1 MAKASLWQ
9 RIKGWFSGNKSA
21 KSSGS
26 SGSSYRSS
34 NYYSS
39 RKDGGTGYYRRAML
53 NSLRGKEEEEKPKYR
68 SMAEATKKEP
78 PKEKSSFA
86 KLDSALK
93 KDVPDPKRAA
103 ASKSQERAKESLNKT
118 VGAVKKWNDSNKQQ
132 SKEFNERTNHKYD
145 VKYWEEKGDKK
156 KAQEAR
162 IRVKSGG
169 NTSDVVAE
177 ELAVKY
183 HPTAYSAA
191 RGAASGA
198 TFGASELAIKSQAK
212 RDKERAKNEQYYQEN
227 KNKTAETVGEL
238 VGAFASFGATAGATE
253 KLGAKVVSKAAPRA
267 AERLAEKKVVQGLAK
282 RGVNKAVKKG
292 LVSEAT
298 EELIK
303 QTGRKKAEKIVSAL
317 GNDIVQNLTT
327 GAIYD
332 INKASAQ
339 HEVGSKDWWKE
350 LGTSAALNF
359 AVTGGVAGGAVL
371 GGNKKA
377 AVEAADELG
386 RLGKAGF
393 VKQAPDAKVSLNRKR
408 RTDVVLPNE
417 RPLNVDDDID
427 DLLEDAFD
435 SATTVEDYMALGLPR
450 AEAEILARPIR
461 VDNAAK
467 EEVRF
472 NPFDYEWDS
481 TTKSV
486 PLKNGNIKPL
496 AENLNANELMP
507 RSRNAE
513 WRALPRSAE
522 RVDTSVEGIE
532 KQLDELE
539 NRISNSNGE
548 VSRDELRRLL
558 NKQSPLKDRLERA
571 KWRREGGSNMDAMR
585 KAYEGEYSGFDM
597 SKSTNSYQSDALEG
611 KIKGKKATIV
621 EMTPDEYMERAYRQ
635 IFKKPSENGARFSN
649 FNSVNEDVVKYAEAM
664 RNGDKFPLPY
674 LDFTN
679 AGQEGRHRALAAKM
693 AGIDKIPVVVIDDAT
708 NPKALIDDA
717 AEALAKNAD
726 SVLGKNAQMPTREM
740 IESGQASYGGLP
752 IKYDPN
758 MSAEARNMGTEIRV
772 SKKFFDADDATQKH
786 ILNHEVSH
794 GWSDELM
801 AEHSGDWQE
810 FASKFVKEKEYP
822 KNSDA
827 YRSGKR
833 TYQEGLY
840 GDIGATSLSETTTR
854 AITEYLDD
862 PDALMRRSPEAY
874 EAIKEFVERRIGK
887 SVDEAVEATAKGTKP
902 AAENLKP
909 AANDWAGDY
918 KAVEDDIPVDNLN
931 QTRVNDTNAEAQARA
946 KRVMEEP
953 PKADESSAKGAAK
966 QTSEAAEEAGER
978 EFTQGQKEAREAF
991 YKKTGTKLDEG
1002 KAATDDQIL
1011 DALGNYE
1018 RSQGTSAER
1027 KLSKVAFS
1035 QVAVSTDEAA
1045 EKLLKMQDEG
1055 AFGYDVVHHSDM
1067 YKEVA
1072 NDLENDWDRW
1082 IDKICDVAE
1091 GGDWSGKESTKL
1103 LYMSQYLA
1111 EVTDA
1116 AKSPEQ
1122 DALSTMAYKAIQK
1135 LSTTSAQTMNGRR
1148 AYAHLSKAGKM
1159 ECALDD
1165 MVAILDPAI
1174 GFNKQHRKAMMGL
1187 NKYERQHYIKGQL
1200 LKDEKLKGCLKKLAN
1215 AKTND
1220 EISEAYTEMLYQFNK
1235 SNPKSGFDVVQ
1246 ELRYLNM
1253 LGNPKTHIRN
1263 MFGSGFFSPMRQ
1275 VSNMI
1280 RGSIEDRIAKEAG
1293 LEITKHGGLS
1303 LSAAKEAWAKEPK
1316 TEAGKAALEAFES
1329 VKKDLLGSAK
1339 YDTPTYAGRGK
1350 TLVGKAI
1357 DKLSDFNSSLLS
1369 KEDDFFKSRAFKE
1382 NYIKSYNKYL
1392 KDGVPITDKIK
1403 KQIEQEAFQE
1413 AQIATFNEYNEFAK
1427 WLSNI
1432 TRKAG
1437 DANASTLARWGARGV
1452 NAVMPFTKVPAN
1464 LMKQSINY
1472 SPIGIAKGMLN
1483 IKQAAKKGDAVL
1495 LNRAIDEL
1503 SSGLTGTAVFGLGM
1517 LLGKTTDMFTTNTG
1531 KNDPA
1536 AKFKKDR
1543 GMQNYSITF
1552 KDPETGQGHSFTLDW
1567 LVPTSATFFSGVE
1580 MANQLKRG
1588 DFNILDIGNDWSTV
1602 MTRLAEPVMETSML
1616 SGLHGMLETMRGGSD
1631 SDDAKSAIQVLLRE
1645 TAQSYMSSMIPTVL
1659 GQASRTAYKSD
1670 MQITGEDD
1678 WEYFWNQ
1685 TKSKAGL
1692 ANTNILGEAL
1702 GADTDA
1708 YGNIKGEKNSAS
1720 DYVKSGLKNFLSP
1733 ANIQKVDFSEVDNEK
1748 LRVYEDAVKNG
1759 ADPNDMAYLFPKKQY
1774 KKQFSVAGE
1783 DVKMSNKDLSTYNQ
1797 AKTKGGEEGMRYIL
1811 ENIMFNRY
1819 DYDSKGKK
1827 VPTAEAYT
1835 KAEKQALMEQFKGKS
1850 MREVEEWLYQQ
1861 PEFKNASKAEQK
1873 KAISGLWGLSKDT
1886 KTVASQRV
1894 GEQAV
1899 YKAQGKDVNEYNYKN
1914 EITESKRDQL
1924 QPYIDSGLL
1933 TYEEA
1938 VDFARNGGKVS
1949 YTEDEDGGGSAT
1961 TYYSKAAMIDYFVEH
1976 GIPYDKAEALYNAF
1990 KAKNAKPYSGNNK
2003 SSSRRGYGGYRRS
2016 GGGGRKAKV
2025 PKINAK
2031 SMASATKSAK
2041 GTTVK
2046 LEPPKPKDIKVTTK
2060 FKDYDI

>member
-1 MAKASLWQ
+1 MAKQTLWQ
-9 RIKGWFSGNKSA
+9 RIKAVFSGNKSA

-26 SGSSYRSS
+26 SGSSQRQRT
-34 NYYSS
+34 NYYSSS

-53 NSLRGKEEEEKPKYR
+53 DSLRGKGEEEKPKYR

-103 ASKSQERAKESLNKT
+103 ASKSQERAKENLNKT
-118 VGAVKKWNDSNKQQ
+118 VSAVKKWNDSNKQQ

-162 IRVKSGG
+162 IRVKSGE
-169 NTSDVVAE
+169 NTSDIVAE

-198 TFGASELAIKSQAK
+198 TFGASELAIKAQAK

-238 VGAFASFGATAGATE
+238 AGALASFGATAGATE

-303 QTGRKKAEKIVSAL
+303 QTGKEKAAKIVSAL

-393 VKQAPDAKVSLNRKR
+393 VKQAPDAKVSLGRKR

-417 RPLNVDDDID
+417 RPLKADDDID
-427 DLLEDAFD
+427 ALLGDAFD
-435 SATTVEDYMALGLPR
+435 NATTVEDYMELGLPR

-461 VDNAAK
+461 VDNVAQ
-467 EEVRF
+467 EEPRF
-472 NPFDYEWDS
+472 NPFLSDEWGAQQS
-481 TTKSV
+481 GMPIRK
-486 PLKNGNIKPL
+486 GNIKSL
-496 AENLNANELMP
+496 AENLKSNELIS

-513 WRALPRSAE
+513 WRTLPRSAE
-522 RVDTSVEGIE
+522 RMDTSIEGLTKRLE
-532 KQLDELE
+532 ELKAQKPQTDKE
-539 NRISNSNGE
+539 AR
-548 VSRDELRRLL
+548 ELRTKINDVEDYL
-558 NKQSPLKDRLERA
+558 DRA
-571 KWRREGGSNMDAMR
+571 KWRKEGGSNMDAMR
-585 KAYEGEYSGFDM
+585 KAYQGEYDGFDM
-597 SKSTNSYQSDALEG
+597 RASTNSHQSDVLEG
-611 KIKGKKATIV
+611 KVKGKTATIV
-621 EMTPDEYMERAYRQ
+621 EMSPDEYMERAYRQ
-635 IFKKPSENGARFSN
+635 IFKKSSEKGAKYADHLVSID
-649 FNSVNEDVVKYAEAM
+649 EDVQKYAEAM

-679 AGQEGRHRALAAKM
+679 AGQEGRHRAMAAKM
-693 AGIDKIPVVVIDDAT
+693 AGIDKIPVVVIDDAA

-726 SVLGKNAQMPTREM
+726 SV
-740 IESGQASYGGLP
+740 
-752 IKYDPN
+752 
-758 MSAEARNMGTEIRV
+758 
-772 SKKFFDADDATQKH
+772 
-786 ILNHEVSH
+786 
-794 GWSDELM
+794 
-801 AEHSGDWQE
+801 
-810 FASKFVKEKEYP
+810 
-822 KNSDA
+822 
-827 YRSGKR
+827 
-833 TYQEGLY
+833 
-840 GDIGATSLSETTTR
+840 
-854 AITEYLDD
+854 
-862 PDALMRRSPEAY
+862 
-874 EAIKEFVERRIGK
+874 
-887 SVDEAVEATAKGTKP
+887 KGTKP

-909 AANDWAGDY
+909 AADDF
-918 KAVEDDIPVDNLN
+918 VEVKDDIPVENIN
-931 QTRVNDTNAEAQARA
+931 QTRANDVKAEAQARA

-953 PKADESSAKGAAK
+953 PKADESSAKGSAK

-1011 DALGNYE
+1011 ESLGNYE

-1055 AFGYDVVHHSDM
+1055 AFGYDVVHHADM

-1215 AKTND
+1215 AKTDD

-1280 RGSIEDRIAKEAG
+1280 RGGIEDRIAKEAG

-1350 TLVGKAI
+1350 TLAGKAV

-1432 TRKAG
+1432 TRKAN

-1483 IKQAAKKGDAVL
+1483 IKQAAKKGDAAL
-1495 LNRAIDEL
+1495 LNKAIDEL
-1503 SSGLTGTAVFGLGM
+1503 ASGLTGTGVFGLGM

-1567 LVPTSATFFSGVE
+1567 LVPMSATFFSGVE

-1645 TAQSYMSSMIPTVL
+1645 TAQSYMSSMIPTML

-1670 MQITGEDD
+1670 MQITGGDD

-1961 TYYSKAAMIDYFVEH
+1961 TYYTKAAMIDYFVEH

-2003 SSSRRGYGGYRRS
+2003 SSGRRGYGGYRRR
-2016 GGGGRKAKV
+2016 GGGSRKAKV
-2025 PKINAK
+2025 PTIDAK
-2031 SMASATKSAK
+2031 SMASATKKSK

-2046 LEPPKPKDIKVTTK
+2046 LEPPTPKTTKVTTK
-2060 FKDYDI
+2060 FKKYEV

>member
-26 SGSSYRSS
+26 SGSSQRTS

-53 NSLRGKEEEEKPKYR
+53 NSLRGKEDEEKPKYR

-162 IRVKSGG
+162 IRVKSGE
-169 NTSDVVAE
+169 NTSDIVAE

-183 HPTAYSAA
+183 HPIAYSAA

-198 TFGASELAIKSQAK
+198 TFGASELAIKAQAK
-212 RDKERAKNEQYYQEN
+212 RDEERAKNEQYYQEN

-238 VGAFASFGATAGATE
+238 AGALASFGATAGATE

-303 QTGRKKAEKIVSAL
+303 QTGKEKAAKIVSAL

-359 AVTGGVAGGAVL
+359 AVTGGVAGGAIL

-377 AVEAADELG
+377 AVEAAGELTKNNAAIKKAQG
-386 RLGKAGF
+386 QILGKAMAGERALDRSF
-393 VKQAPDAKVSLNRKR
+393 TLPEENIRIKDLVENTQAGREARRADALNALRSNAEANTPRSERIGLRKLTNIDMQNEIEAQFR
-408 RTDVVLPNE
+408 LGDIETRLDDAYRTAGDPTISPEVRQE
-417 RPLNVDDDID
+417 AADDFTALLEQRKFAED
-427 DLLEDAFD
+427 DLANIRT
-435 SATTVEDYMALGLPR
+435 SNY
-450 AEAEILARPIR
+450 EA
-461 VDNAAK
+461 
-467 EEVRF
+467 
-472 NPFDYEWDS
+472 
-481 TTKSV
+481 
-486 PLKNGNIKPL
+486 
-496 AENLNANELMP
+496 
-507 RSRNAE
+507 
-513 WRALPRSAE
+513 
-522 RVDTSVEGIE
+522 
-532 KQLDELE
+532 
-539 NRISNSNGE
+539 
-548 VSRDELRRLL
+548 
-558 NKQSPLKDRLERA
+558 
-571 KWRREGGSNMDAMR
+571 AMR
-585 KAYEGEYSGFDM
+585 GEPV
-597 SKSTNSYQSDALEG
+597 T
-611 KIKGKKATIV
+611 
-621 EMTPDEYMERAYRQ
+621 RQ
-635 IFKKPSENGARFSN
+635 PEIRTRQAEPQAVKKPSEVMQGYSSKGSKRKLADVQKRAKSLIANGDTDGARREIEKAVDEIVRDTRIVEPIDETTREIKSLLKDTRVSVSN
-649 FNSVNEDVVKYAEAM
+649 KVDAGYLSGGYNEFRKQNFGTLKLTEDGTPVDDLWLSLQERY
-664 RNGDKFPLPY
+664 GTGLFPDEIANPSDQLQY
-674 LDFTN
+674 LADITKAKDN
-679 AGQEGRHRALAAKM
+679 RLALADDELLNLKNELTDSLWKAANESPAASRKGAKQ
-693 AGIDKIPVVVIDDAT
+693 AAETLK
-708 NPKALIDDA
+708 PKAGMSEEEAFSSRFRSDERFAPFARYDALEDERDEIIDSISAVGKETEEQTRRLDEIA
-717 AEALAKNAD
+717 REMDEIERANGGDNAFYENRIQAAD
-726 SVLGKNAQMPTREM
+726 SIRQDLVDEM
-740 IESGQASYGGLP
+740 IE
-752 IKYDPN
+752 
-758 MSAEARNMGTEIRV
+758 
-772 SKKFFDADDATQKH
+772 DAWRD
-786 ILNHEVSH
+786 V
-794 GWSDELM
+794 
-801 AEHSGDWQE
+801 
-810 FASKFVKEKEYP
+810 P
-822 KNSDA
+822 P
-827 YRSGKR
+827 
-833 TYQEGLY
+833 
-840 GDIGATSLSETTTR
+840 TT
-854 AITEYLDD
+854 
-862 PDALMRRSPEAY
+862 
-874 EAIKEFVERRIGK
+874 
-887 SVDEAVEATAKGTKP
+887 KGTKP
-902 AAENLKP
+902 AAD
-909 AANDWAGDY
+909 DWAGDY
-918 KAVEDDIPVDNLN
+918 AGVEDDIPVENIN
-931 QTRVNDTNAEAQARA
+931 QTRVNDANAEAQARA

-1055 AFGYDVVHHSDM
+1055 AFGYDVIHHADM

-1072 NDLENDWDRW
+1072 DDLANDWDRW
-1082 IDKICDVAE
+1082 VDKICDVAE

-1215 AKTND
+1215 AKTSD

-1303 LSAAKEAWAKEPK
+1303 LSAAKEAWVKEPK
-1316 TEAGKAALEAFES
+1316 TEAGKAALEAFENI
-1329 VKKDLLGSAK
+1329 KKDLLGSAK

-1350 TLVGKAI
+1350 TLAGKAV
-1357 DKLSDFNSSLLS
+1357 DKLSDFNSSLLA

-1503 SSGLTGTAVFGLGM
+1503 SSGLTGSAVFGLGM

-1588 DFNILDIGNDWSTV
+1588 DFDILDIGNDWSTV

-1631 SDDAKSAIQVLLRE
+1631 SDDTKSAIQVLLRE

-1670 MQITGEDD
+1670 MQITGDDD

-1811 ENIMFNRY
+1811 ESIMFNRY

-2003 SSSRRGYGGYRRS
+2003 SSGRRGYGGYRS
-2016 GGGGRKAKV
+2016 GGGSRKAKV
-2025 PKINAK
+2025 PKIDAK
-2031 SMASATKSAK
+2031 SMAAATNKSK

-2046 LEPPKPKDIKVTTK
+2046 LEPPTPKTTKVTTK
-2060 FKDYDI
+2060 FKEYKI